1 MVSSSEWLVY
11 FRFSPCL
18 MISFCSS
25 LTFWRYN
32 TVCVSFV
39 PHVPYFLLR
48 SRLGVMMYSIRYPS
62 RNSHCFI
69 ESIPTAKH
77 SPNSTLRYLNC
88 KLCTRRVTWCSV
100 FDYYDF
106 SLLEGSGQV
115 LGGLFLWAFT
125 MHRHSLASDDVMESE
140 SKRSRISFA
149 PSREL
154 LTSFQKMAFARRP
167 PSIRLRCAETC
178 GSLIIAHRHGHA
190 A

>member
-1 MVSSSEWLVY
+1 MCILCASCSLLSSS
-11 FRFSPCL
+11 FSVGCDDVL
-18 MISFCSS
+18 HQ
-25 LTFWRYN
+25 
-32 TVCVSFV
+32 VSKQEFALF
-39 PHVPYFLLR
+39 HLKY
-48 SRLGVMMYSIRYPS
+48 
-62 RNSHCFI
+62 C
-69 ESIPTAKH
+69 IPTAKH

-88 KLCTRRVTWCSV
+88 KLCRVTWCSV

-106 SLLEGSGQV
+106 CLLEEV
-115 LGGLFLWAFT
+115 DRYVGGLFLWAFT

-149 PSREL
+149 PSLEL

-178 GSLIIAHRHGHA
+178 GSLISAHRHGHA